1 MRSNHRPVRGVKVS
15 HLRLSINGRLAVAMA
30 FLGVLLIGVGVVGLA
45 GMAVSNA
52 ANRHTYSVQM
62 PKSIA
67 VGEMVINVG
76 RQRTS
81 LDRAAINPGS
91 EDAAK
96 MYEKDKEV
104 SAAAS
109 KAWKQYLSL
118 PRDAGEDRLA
128 SEVTTQYEAT
138 ERELDIFRQATMR
151 ADRDAILK
159 QMVVVGKVY
168 TDMQNAATRL
178 KGYQFQ
184 QSERAYEVTEHRDE
198 LFRAGS
204 VLAIMAGLLGAFG
217 SWYYLRRAILGPVN
231 EAVIHFEHI
240 AGGDLSRDIEV
251 RTDDEMGRMLRA
263 LVAMQDSLTV
273 TAVSLRE
280 GSEAIAIATR
290 EIAAG
295 NADLSTR
302 TESQAASLQETASS
316 TEELSATVKQNS
328 ENALHAKELSSS
340 ASQIA
345 QRGYEVVA
353 RVVGT
358 MNEIS
363 ESSSAVADITSI
375 IEGIAF
381 QTNILALNAAVE
393 AARAGEQGRGFSVVA
408 AEVRTLAQR
417 SSVAAKEIKEL
428 IANSSARVETGAK
441 LVEEAGRTMAELIA
455 AVSRAHSIMGEIAD
469 ASREQSNG
477 LDQVSVAVND
487 MDRAVQQNAALVE
500 QAAAATHSLQQ
511 QAQLLSD
518 TAGKFH
524 VRDGKIV
531 AHRL

>member
-1 MRSNHRPVRGVKVS
+1 MS
-15 HLRLSINGRLAVAMA
+15 HWRLSINARLAVTMA
-30 FLGVLLIGVGVVGLA
+30 FLGVLLIGVGVIGLS

-52 ANRHTYSVQM
+52 ANRYTYSVQL

-91 EDAAK
+91 VDAK
-96 MYEKDKEV
+96 NMYGKDREV
-104 SAAAS
+104 GAAAS
-109 KAWKQYLSL
+109 EAWRQYLAL
-118 PRDAGEDRLA
+118 PRDAVEDRLA
-128 SEVTTQYEAT
+128 SDVTSKYEVV
-138 ERELDIFRQATMR
+138 ERELGTFRDATVR
-151 ADRDAILK
+151 GDRDDILK
-159 QMVVVGKVY
+159 QMVVVGTAY
-168 TDMQNAATRL
+168 TKMQNAATSL
-178 KGYQFQ
+178 KDYQYQ
-184 QSERAYEVTEHRDE
+184 ESKRAYEVTERRDG

-204 VLAIMAGLLGAFG
+204 LLAIMAGMLGAFG

-240 AGGDLSRDIEV
+240 AGGDLSRNIKI
-251 RTDDEMGRMLRA
+251 RSDDEMGRMLRA
-263 LVAMQDSLTV
+263 LVTMQDRLTDTV
-273 TAVSLRE
+273 VSMRD
-280 GSEAIAIATR
+280 SSRSIATATR
-290 EIAAG
+290 EIASG

-302 TESQAASLQETASS
+302 TESQAASLQETAAS

-328 ENALHAKELSSS
+328 ENALRARELSLS

-345 QRGYEVVA
+345 QRGHEVVA

-363 ESSSAVADITSI
+363 ESSGAVEDITSI

-417 SSVAAKEIKEL
+417 SSAAAKEIKDL
-428 IANSSARVETGAK
+428 IANSSARVETGSK
-441 LVEEAGRTMAELIA
+441 LVDEAGRTMAELIEA
-455 AVSRAHSIMGEIAD
+455 ASRAHTIMGEISD
-469 ASREQSNG
+469 ASKEQSNG
-477 LDQVSVAVND
+477 LSQVSIAVNH

-500 QAAAATHSLQQ
+500 EAAAAAQSLQE
-511 QAQLLSD
+511 QAQMLAD
-518 TAGKFH
+518 TAAKFQ
-524 VRDGKIV
+524 VSER
-531 AHRL
+531 A